1 MYAPVVAAAV
11 AVEAANSLRL
21 EFRDLVTDLDSEVL
35 APALA
40 RSLPCAARA
49 ARAARAALAA
59 RAAAAAAA
67 AVSGF
72 APEASPW
79 RPGARRPQ

>member
-67 AVSGF
+67 AADDELSGDVGV
-72 APEASPW
+72 AACNLSI
-79 RPGARRPQ
+79 